1 MRLDESI
8 IEQFDLNTD
17 ADREPVNVIKV
28 SELLD
33 FLKQSAFRIQS
44 KSELYFKTTDADIQ
58 ADCLDIVAVR
68 LNDFA
73 QAFIDIIIF

>member
-44 KSELYFKTTDADIQ
+44 KSEL
-58 ADCLDIVAVR
+58 
-68 LNDFA
+68 
-73 QAFIDIIIF
+73 